1 MEKIQKGSPEY
12 FLIDKEFIALIEN
25 ITREKQGK
33 DSKKFIGGLPVTLER
48 KDIFSILSK
57 DLSGNYRYS
66 ITQKVDG
73 TRLLMFAN
81 FKNDTGPITGLRNI
95 TFIDRNND
103 FYTLKNKTREALPDF
118 NGPKFLIDGELVVFD
133 NENKIVN
140 PTERY
145 MNIKSFSF
153 MAFDILYGPIS
164 IEYSGPPG
172 DKRLNIGSEGAMA
185 GPIGGKMWSY
195 QKRYD
200 ILYQLLVP
208 NVINDHRPILSLAF
222 KECQWFVPE
231 IKSIYFINAL
241 RTNKELYKAGDN
253 KAFFQENLIKFRR
266 TYYELINQ
274 HVRNKQQHRAEL
286 INVSLDG
293 LIFTPFDTEYVI
305 NGPWKKFLNVQ
316 YKWKPIEEQSIDFA
330 IYKQGSTYLLKIR
343 KGANLVTFTVNKNG
357 SYVPAELSPKTIT
370 ELKNSKTR
378 DSTIGEFIMNT
389 KTNQFELL
397 RLRKDKD
404 SPNSL
409 STAINVMNAIKNPVD
424 LEIIKKFFISN
435 KLSTLGL
442 KELMNYM
449 TKSQL
454 LRCVVNNGGKELFS
468 PDIQKELLQQIEQ
481 FKSNEVNELEI
492 RIGTI
497 EPSKFQAN
505 LAFTLY
511 KQLMDLVSFTFK
523 GPNIKIDYSILYDLY
538 RGPVR
543 TRYMYLPDLGSTVNV
558 ESIEKKTIKNMNIDL
573 NYLYNLDLRVGLS
586 SEIPSEDSITKEN
599 TELTLEKKRYSFMF
613 DIFSIDLTEVIKINK
628 TKDDKTG
635 QMREVREAP
644 KYQVEIEIKNK
655 TLPATEILQK
665 IMVILIKLL
674 GNINS

>member
-12 FLIDKEFIALIEN
+12 FLIEKEFIALIEN
-25 ITREKQGK
+25 ITREKQQK

-57 DLSGNYRYS
+57 DLTGNYRYS

-81 FKNDTGPITGLRNI
+81 FKKETGPITGLRNI

-103 FYTLKNKTREALPDF
+103 FYTLKNKTREALPNF

-133 NENKIVN
+133 NDNKIIN

-185 GPIGGKMWSY
+185 GPIGGKMWPY

-208 NVINDHRPILSLAF
+208 NEINDYRPILSLTF

-241 RTNKELYKAGDN
+241 RTNKELYKAGNN
-253 KAFFQENLIKFRR
+253 KAFFQENLIKFRKI
-266 TYYELINQ
+266 YYELINQ
-274 HVRNKQQHRAEL
+274 YVRIKQQYRAEL

-330 IYKQGSTYLLKIR
+330 IVKESNNYVLKIR
-343 KGANLVTFTVNKNG
+343 KGTNLVIFTINKNN
-357 SYVPAELSPKTIT
+357 SYVPAELSTTTIT
-370 ELKNSKTR
+370 ELKNSKIR
-378 DSTIGEFIMNT
+378 DGTIGEFILNT

-409 STAINVMNAIKNPVD
+409 STAINVMNAINNPVD

-435 KLSTLGL
+435 KLSSTGL

-454 LRCVVNNGGKELFS
+454 LRCIVNNGEKELFS
-468 PDIQKELLQQIEQ
+468 SDVQQQMLQQIEQ

-497 EPSKFQAN
+497 EPNKFQTN

-511 KQLMDLVSFTFK
+511 KQLMDLISFTFK
-523 GPNIKIDYSILYDLY
+523 GPNIKVDYSVLYDLY
-538 RGPVR
+538 RGPIR
-543 TRYMYLPDLGSTVNV
+543 TRYMYLPELGSTVKV
-558 ESIEKKTIKNMNIDL
+558 DSIIKKSIKNMNIDL
-573 NYLYNLDLRVGLS
+573 NYLYNLDLRLGLS
-586 SEIPSEDSITKEN
+586 SETPSEDIVTKEN
-599 TELTLEKKRYSFMF
+599 TELTLEKKRFSFIF
-613 DIFSIDLTEVIKINK
+613 DIFSIDLTEIIKINK
-628 TKDDKTG
+628 VEDSNTNKI
-635 QMREVREAP
+635 QEVREAP
-644 KYQVEIEIKNK
+644 KYQVEIEITNK
-655 TLPATEILQK
+655 TLPASEILQK
-665 IMVILIKLL
+665 ITVILIKLL